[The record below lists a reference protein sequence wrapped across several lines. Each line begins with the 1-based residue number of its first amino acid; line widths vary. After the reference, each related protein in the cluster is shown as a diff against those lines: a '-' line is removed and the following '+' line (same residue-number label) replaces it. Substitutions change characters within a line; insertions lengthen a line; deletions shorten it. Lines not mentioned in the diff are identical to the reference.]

1 MKYRRLGKTGYE
13 VSEISLGTW
22 QLGGGW
28 GKPFDE
34 EEAYRTLNLAIDRG
48 INFLDTA
55 DVYSGG
61 LSEKAVGRIIRERK
75 EEVVLATKAGRRLN
89 PHIAAGYTP
98 ENIGGFIEDSLRN
111 TGCEALDLVQLHC
124 PPTDVYYHPELF
136 EALDKIKKDG
146 KIRHYGVS
154 VERVEEAL
162 KAIEYPGVETVQIIF
177 NMFRQRPADLFFARA
192 AEKDVGVIVRV
203 PLASGLLT
211 GKFSRE
217 TSFGKEDHRTF
228 NRNGEAFDRGETF
241 AGIPYGRGLEAVEKL
256 KGIFPGEELLVMPA
270 LKWILMFD
278 QVSCIIP
285 GASRS
290 SQVTSNIQAS
300 DYPALSGEVM
310 GKVRAVYDEYIR
322 PHVHQ
327 NW

>member
-1 MKYRRLGKTGYE
+1 MKYRKLGKTGYE
-13 VSEISLGTW
+13 ISEISLGTW

-34 EEAYRTLNLAIDRG
+34 ETAYKTLNLAIDRG

-55 DVYSGG
+55 DVYSNG
-61 LSEKAVGRIIRERK
+61 LSERAVGKVIRERK

-89 PHIAAGYTP
+89 PHVASGYTA
-98 ENIGGFIEDSLRN
+98 ENIEGFVDDSLRN
-111 TGCEALDLVQLHC
+111 TARESLDLLQLHC

-136 EALDKIKKDG
+136 QGLDRMKKAG

-177 NMFRQRPADLFFARA
+177 NMFRQRPAELFFRE
-192 AEKDVGVIVRV
+192 AERKNIGIIVRV

-211 GKFSRE
+211 GKFRKE
-217 TSFGKEDHRTF
+217 TIFEKSDHRNF
-228 NRNGEAFDRGETF
+228 NRTGEAFDKGETF
-241 AGIPYGRGLEAVEKL
+241 AGIPYEKGLEAVEKL
-256 KGIFPGEELLVMPA
+256 RGIFPGQDLLVEPA
-270 LKWILMFD
+270 LKWILMHE

-285 GASRS
+285 GASRP
-290 SQVTSNIQAS
+290 SQVESNVSVS
-300 DYPALSGEVM
+300 DAPGLTDDQMRA
-310 GKVRAVYDEYIR
+310 VREVYDEYIR
-322 PHVHQ
+322 DDVHH